1 MMRSTIILLLVALLA
16 LAAVPAQAYVG
27 PGAGISVL
35 GSLLGILATI
45 VVAIGA
51 ILFWPI
57 RKLLRR
63 RKAASAPV
71 STEAAPNDSTT
82 ADSPPRS

>member
-1 MMRSTIILLLVALLA
+1 MLRITALLLLA
-16 LAAVPAQAYVG
+16 LIASPAAAYVG

-45 VVAIGA
+45 LVAIGA

-57 RKLLRR
+57 RKMMKR
-63 RKAASAPV
+63 RKARKE
-71 STEAAPNDSTT
+71 TEVPGNPD
-82 ADSPPRS
+82 

>member
-1 MMRSTIILLLVALLA
+1 MFFLLA
-16 LAAVPAQAYVG
+16 VSPAAMAYIG

-35 GSLLGILATI
+35 GSLLGILGTI

-51 ILFWPI
+51 IVAWPV

-63 RKAASAPV
+63 KKQRKELAGQTQSGGK
-71 STEAAPNDSTT
+71 E
-82 ADSPPRS
+82 

>member
-1 MMRSTIILLLVALLA
+1 MLRITALFLLA
-16 LAAVPAQAYVG
+16 LIASPAAAYVG

-45 VVAIGA
+45 FVAIGA

-57 RKLLRR
+57 RKLIKR
-63 RKAASAPV
+63 RKAKKK
-71 STEAAPNDSTT
+71 TEVPGNPD
-82 ADSPPRS
+82 

>member
-1 MMRSTIILLLVALLA
+1 MFRITTLILLTLLA
-16 LAAVPAQAYVG
+16 SPAFAYVG

-45 VVAIGA
+45 FVAIGA

-57 RKLLRR
+57 RKLMKRK
-63 RKAASAPV
+63 KAAKE
-71 STEAAPNDSTT
+71 STEAVDS
-82 ADSPPRS
+82 SSSEQ

>member
-1 MMRSTIILLLVALLA
+1 MMRSTIILLLTALLA
-16 LAAVPAQAYVG
+16 LAAGPAHAYIG

-51 ILFWPI
+51 ILFWPV
-57 RKLLRR
+57 RKLLKR
-63 RKAASAPV
+63 RKAAAPV
-71 STEAAPNDSTT
+71 SAEAGPSDSST
-82 ADSPPRS
+82 ADGSPRS

>member
-1 MMRSTIILLLVALLA
+1 MLKLLVISMGLLISSP
-16 LAAVPAQAYVG
+16 VMAYIG

-35 GSLLGILATI
+35 GSLLGILGTI

-57 RKLLRR
+57 RKMLKK
-63 RKAASAPV
+63 RKAAAGEQAAEAKSA
-71 STEAAPNDSTT
+71 E
-82 ADSPPRS
+82 